1 VSSVRPWS
9 SRFSVS
15 REPRDIGHRG
25 CQSGR
30 VYACVGGFA
39 QPSPDPRI
47 GGLAIDLQSFGAELG
62 FCRSDADSVTLRK
75 RSD

>member
-1 VSSVRPWS
+1 M
-9 SRFSVS
+9 S

-30 VYACVGGFA
+30 VHACVGGFA

-47 GGLAIDLQSFGAELG
+47 GGLAIDLQSFGAELASSG
-62 FCRSDADSVTLRK
+62 TLK
-75 RSD
+75 RSSTETRLPEIAGGY